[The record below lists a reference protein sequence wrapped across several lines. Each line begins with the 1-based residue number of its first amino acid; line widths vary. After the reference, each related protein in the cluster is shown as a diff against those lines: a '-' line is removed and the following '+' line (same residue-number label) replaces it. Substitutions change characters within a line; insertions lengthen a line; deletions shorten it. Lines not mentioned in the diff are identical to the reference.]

1 MAWVVVGVAVTGT
14 AVSIMGNNAAARNQ
28 KAQIAQQQYN
38 QRVQMSF
45 NEEAIKTEIGQ
56 IDLNFDQQYMQR
68 LESYNQMRNTQL
80 VGVGYQGRTMSS
92 ISAVQKADDL
102 DFEYDNKIDEMNRN
116 LSKKAAEIGISQ
128 QNLGLQ
134 RDIASGDMAKSAVAN
149 AAKWQNIGAVMQ
161 GASTSA
167 LAYNQ
172 YNYNNPSN
180 SPAKINLAPMVSPV
194 K

>member
-1 MAWVVVGVAVTGT
+1 MSWVVTGVAVAGT
-14 AVSIMGNNAAARNQ
+14 AVSIMGNNAAAANQ

-38 QRVQMSF
+38 QRMQISF

-68 LESYNQMRNTQL
+68 LESYNQLRGTQL

-116 LSKKAAEIGISQ
+116 LSKKAAEIGMSQ

-134 RDIASGDMAKSAVAN
+134 RDIASGDMAKSAVSN

-161 GASTSA
+161 GAGTA
-167 LAYNQ
+167 AMAYNQ

-180 SPAKINLAPMVSPV
+180 SPARK
-194 K
+194 